1 MPDPGFATS
10 LTVRAPAKI
19 NLVLLVDP
27 PLPAGHPK
35 AGFHEIASWFC
46 CLDLCDDVLLTRVGS
61 GQFAHPSVRWAP
73 DAPAPTPIDWPIEK
87 DLAVRAHRALETALG
102 RVLPARVDVIK
113 RIPVGG
119 GLGGGSSDAA
129 ATLTGLDRLFN
140 LGLGTA
146 RLREIGMTLGSD
158 VGFFVDQHAPARPAL
173 VGGLGQVEER
183 LPVVQSDVLLAI
195 PDFGCPT
202 GAVYRAFDAN
212 PTAGGRADIDRVR
225 ELATRAIRAGTI
237 DAASLEN
244 DLTAG
249 AIAIQPRLGVVLSDL
264 ARVVGGRWH
273 VTGSGS
279 CCFRLGELPPD
290 AAPEVPGVRLVRTRL
305 V

>member
-1 MPDPGFATS
+1 MPEPGSAIS
-10 LTVRAPAKI
+10 LTIRAPAKI

-27 PLPAGHPK
+27 PLPVGHPK

-46 CLDLCDDVLLTRVGS
+46 CLDLCDDVLLTRVAS
-61 GQFAHPSVRWAP
+61 GQLAHPSVRWAP
-73 DAPAPTPIDWPIEK
+73 DAPVPSPIDWPIDK
-87 DLAVRAHRALETALG
+87 DLAVRAHRALEAAVG

-129 ATLTGLDRLFN
+129 AALLGLDRLFN
-140 LGLGTA
+140 LGMGTT
-146 RLREIGMTLGSD
+146 RLREIGVTLGSD
-158 VGFFVDQHAPARPAL
+158 VGFFVDQHSPARPAL
-173 VGGLGQVEER
+173 VGGLGRVEER

-202 GAVYRAFDAN
+202 GAVYRAFDAA
-212 PTAGGRADIDRVR
+212 PTPKGRASVENVR
-225 ELATRAIRAGTI
+225 AAALAAAESGTI
-237 DAASLEN
+237 ETTALEN
-244 DLTAG
+244 DLARA
-249 AIAIQPRLGVVLSDL
+249 AIAVQPRLGAVLSDL

-279 CCFRLGELPPD
+279 CCFSLGESGGP
-290 AAPEVPGVRLVRTRL
+290 APVLPGVRFVRTRL